1 MQIIDSGTLAFAAH
15 HALKDQVKYPLT
27 YQLPLMILKI
37 FNESNDCLVVFWDGE
52 DLWKRELWRDYRNR
66 PEIWEEASLF
76 HFNTAFKVLN
86 ALGVV
91 QFRTRGVEVDEQ
103 VAALVH
109 ALDGSE
115 PLLIRSD
122 DKDFMQLLS
131 DTTWMHG
138 RVRGIV
144 R

>member
-1 MQIIDSGTLAFAAH
+1 
-15 HALKDQVKYPLT
+15 
-27 YQLPLMILKI
+27 
-37 FNESNDCLVVFWDGE
+37 
-52 DLWKRELWRDYRNR
+52 
-66 PEIWEEASLF
+66 
-76 HFNTAFKVLN
+76 LN
-86 ALGVV
+86 SLGVV